1 MTRTTFGA
9 PSRSS
14 DSTPRRAIAM
24 RTISPVRAW
33 LLGAFI
39 AAALA
44 ATTPTS
50 AAPAQAI
57 TGTVGPGFTITLTK
71 GGKKVT
77 RLNAGRYQLVV
88 RDRSTMHNFVLEGP
102 GVERD
107 VTTVPLKGTKTVS
120 VKLRA
125 GKYKFY
131 CRPHES
137 SMFGFVKVT

>member
-1 MTRTTFGA
+1 MTRMFVLVAIGLVVAVTLAGGA
-9 PSRSS
+9 
-14 DSTPRRAIAM
+14 T
-24 RTISPVRAW
+24 
-33 LLGAFI
+33 
-39 AAALA
+39 A
-44 ATTPTS
+44 ATPTL
-50 AAPAQAI
+50 

-71 GGKKVT
+71 GGKMVRWLT
-77 RLNAGRYQLVV
+77 AGRYPVV
-88 RDRSTMHNFVLEGP
+88 VGDRSTMHNFVLEGP

-107 VTTVPLKGTKTVS
+107 VTTVPFRGTKTVS